1 MLVIK
6 NYSNIVNYNMLVEDI
21 IVIDATETD
30 SYYSFDFIIENNKR
44 YILRL
49 KRKLSEDGYAY
60 FGEVQSGTKFESVS
74 FEKSFLETKK
84 SFLIALDL
92 LVRNLVF

>member
-74 FEKSFLETKK
+74 FEKSFLQTKK

>member
-1 MLVIK
+1 
-6 NYSNIVNYNMLVEDI
+6 MLVEDI
-21 IVIDATETD
+21 IVIDVTETD
-30 SYYSFDFIIENNKR
+30 TFYSFEFIMENNKR
-44 YILRL
+44 YTLTL
-49 KRKLSEDGYAY
+49 KRKLSDDGYAY
-60 FGEVQSGTKFESVS
+60 FGNIQSGSKFESVS

>member
-1 MLVIK
+1 
-6 NYSNIVNYNMLVEDI
+6 MLVEDI

>member
-1 MLVIK
+1 
-6 NYSNIVNYNMLVEDI
+6 MLVEDI

-60 FGEVQSGTKFESVS
+60 FGEIQSGTKFESVS
-74 FEKSFLETKK
+74 FEKSFLQTKK

>member
-21 IVIDATETD
+21 IVIDATETNA
-30 SYYSFDFIIENNKR
+30 YYSFEFIMENNKR
-44 YILRL
+44 YTLTL
-49 KRKLSEDGYAY
+49 KRKLSDDGYAY
-60 FGEVQSGTKFESVS
+60 FGVVQRNKKFKHIS

-84 SFLIALDL
+84 SFLLALDL

>member
-1 MLVIK
+1 
-6 NYSNIVNYNMLVEDI
+6 MLVEDI

-74 FEKSFLETKK
+74 FEKSFLQTKK
-84 SFLIALDL
+84 SFLIALDII
-92 LVRNLVF
+92 VRNLVL

>member
-6 NYSNIVNYNMLVEDI
+6 NYSKITNYPLLVEDI
-21 IVIDATETD
+21 VIIDVTETD
-30 SYYSFDFIIENNKR
+30 SYYSFDYLIEDNKR
-44 YILRL
+44 YTLRL

-60 FGEVQSGTKFESVS
+60 FGEIQSGTKFESVS

-84 SFLIALDL
+84 SFLLALDL
-92 LVRNLVF
+92 LTRNLVF

>member
-60 FGEVQSGTKFESVS
+60 FGEIQSGTKFESVS
-74 FEKSFLETKK
+74 FEKSFLQTKK

>member
-74 FEKSFLETKK
+74 FEKSFLQTKK
-84 SFLIALDL
+84 SFLIALDII
-92 LVRNLVF
+92 VRNLVL

>member
-1 MLVIK
+1 
-6 NYSNIVNYNMLVEDI
+6 MLVEDI

-74 FEKSFLETKK
+74 FEKSFLQTKK